1 MTTYEYHKYKYETTF
16 HPALKEFYRLRM
28 EGHSA
33 LCAINMIEDY
43 APCRCGTDKDKG
55 EI

>member
-1 MTTYEYHKYKYETTF
+1 MTTYEYYKHKYETTF

-33 LCAINMIEDY
+33 LCAVNMIEDFAY
-43 APCRCGTDKDKG
+43 LGSLIERKEEK
-55 EI
+55 